1 MFSTVGRMSMNI
13 QKIVILVCVQML
25 LLSFSA
31 SVMAGEG
38 NEEEPLADLILNVGA
53 HEDMKTR
60 NILASSDVWTSNVL
74 DPVYGG
80 VGQEDPATRGPI
92 PYLLKGIDADGDG
105 VFGLDEYGVYR
116 KESDYLEVTAYYDF
130 NGVYTHDGV
139 QMTGDDLLFSY
150 HMPALNSLSTW
161 LDVLKD
167 KNNLPGSNY
176 TTSRWLSL
184 WPVTSNWDSAIPV
197 GSNDTLTFALHF
209 SQQASYARFVS
220 YTLNGAW
227 IYPRHVWEGT
237 GKVCL
242 NATAGVCSDW
252 RENIHSDFGYAYDP
266 VTQNGVPAANSSSFS
281 YSSAWQW
288 SPNDDD
294 VIGTGPFEFDGWIP
308 GVSASLSRF
317 EDYKADALGC
327 ERVGSPPICQGNFFS
342 YMHKPYIDGMLFKIY
357 ASMQAAVFAIQIG
370 EIDYIAWPVPVE
382 YVWDLLLNPNVGIS
396 SNAEKGFFYLGY
408 NMRSSPLGYPNND
421 PSQGDDGLHLRKA
434 IAHVI
439 DKKTIVTTL
448 LQNFGVAGDQ
458 PVSPSFTKWYN
469 ASVTKYDFNLTTAS
483 QILDDYYTIGGFGIG
498 YGLSGYRNLPTIGD
512 SQIEI
517 ICPTAS
523 YDPIR
528 AAACDMIAENMTAV
542 GLNAAANH
550 LAFGD
555 ISDRLAARTMD
566 MWILGWRIATD
577 PPDYYYDFFYSGNA
591 PAGVNHPGFQNATFD
606 DLIIQARTEFDPD
619 KQTVLIKQCS
629 GLLVDALPYDVLYF
643 RTAIEAYRSDRFI
656 NWTIGPAASL
666 FGGSFWSWIGIRPP
680 APSPLSVSITMV
692 SAMQSGS
699 TETVVA
705 TVRGPDGFTLAGAPV
720 RLSLVRMG
728 PVGNLSIPMGEFGT
742 TVNGITDING
752 QLVANY
758 IAPTVGAETEVYVS
772 ARALEFGVYPPSQV
786 VYTRVHIYPPPVMF
800 LSLLVDPS
808 NTLIE
813 TDMTIPVDVLIR
825 DQDGVPVDG
834 AFVSARTVPSGP
846 ILTPSSG
853 TTTGGS
859 FSFQFQAPS
868 SLPGGEESMDYALVV
883 NATLAG
889 YLPAESSTTMT
900 VIEIQDE
907 EPPEVFDV
915 TVQPDPQTP
924 GGAVN
929 ISANVTDDH
938 SLESVTCQI
947 LDPGLVELEN
957 LTMQYDATSD
967 RYYQNRTYSVEGTYQ
982 FTIWASDL
990 SSNVNST
997 GGTFQIMVPP
1007 PTISDVEWQRLSSD
1021 IPTDVNVS
1029 ARIESFGGVDSA
1041 WVHVWDPESQEIG
1054 NFSMQQEGTSDI
1066 YWRIVPAQTAG
1077 EFQFR
1082 ISANDSLDNWVGYDG
1097 IFQIVD
1103 DISPTADAGPDQ
1115 VVDQGGTAHLDGTD
1129 SSDNWRIENYT
1140 WSFFNGA
1147 ENIILYGPLP
1157 QSQFTVE
1164 GIFTVVL
1171 EVRDPA
1177 GNSAEDSLVVEVV
1190 GTDSDG
1196 DGLTD
1201 WDEENVYGTD
1211 PSEADTDGDGMN
1223 DGDEVELGRDPL
1235 TSDEEED
1242 DSSEEYWWITP
1253 LLGAI
1258 VVAVLVI
1265 LILLWM
1271 RGKKLGKETE
1281 EESEESE

>member
-80 VGQEDPATRGPI
+80 VGQEDPAIEEPI
-92 PYLLKGIDADGDG
+92 PYLLKGIDTDGDG
-105 VFGLDEYGVYR
+105 VFDLDEYGVYR
-116 KESDYLEVTAYYDF
+116 KEADYLEVTAYYDF
-130 NGVYTHDGV
+130 NGVYSHDGV
-139 QMTGDDLLFSY
+139 QMTLEDLLFSY
-150 HMPALNSLSTW
+150 HMEALNSLSTW

-167 KNNLPGSNY
+167 KGNLTGSNY
-176 TTSRWLSL
+176 TTSRWLNL
-184 WPVTSNWDSAIPV
+184 WPVTGNWDSAIPV

-209 SQQASYARFVS
+209 SQQMTYARFTT

-242 NATAGVCSDW
+242 NATAGVCDNW
-252 RENIHSDFGYAYDP
+252 RQNIHSDLGYAYDP
-266 VTQNGVPAANSSSFS
+266 ATRNGVPAANSSSFS
-281 YSSAWQW
+281 YTSAWQW

-294 VIGTGPFEFDGWIP
+294 VVGTGPFEFDEWIP
-308 GVSASLSRF
+308 GVSASLSKY
-317 EDYKADALGC
+317 EGYKADVLDCVKEGF
-327 ERVGSPPICQGNFFS
+327 VCQGNFFS

-357 ASMQAAVFAIQIG
+357 ASVEETVFAIRMG
-370 EIDYIAWPVPVE
+370 EIDVIAWSIPPE
-382 YVWDLLLNPNVGIS
+382 YVGELLADPNIGLHS
-396 SNAEKGFFYLGY
+396 SAEKGFFYLGY

-421 PSQGDDGLHLRKA
+421 PSQGDDGYHLRKA

-439 DKKTIVTTL
+439 DKKTIVIDL
-448 LQNFGVAGDQ
+448 LQNFGNAGDQ
-458 PVSPSFTKWYN
+458 PVTPAFTRWYN

-483 QILDDYYTIGGFGIG
+483 QILDDYYTIGGFGLGIG
-498 YGLSGYRNLPTIGD
+498 PSGYRNLPTRGD

-517 ICPTAS
+517 ICPTSS
-523 YDPIR
+523 YDAIR
-528 AAACDMIAENMTAV
+528 AASCDMIAENMTAV
-542 GLNAAANH
+542 GLNAVANH
-550 LAFGD
+550 LVFGD

-566 MWILGWRIATD
+566 MWILGWRIASD
-577 PPDYYYDFFYSGNA
+577 PPDYYYSFFHSSNA
-591 PAGVNHPGFQNATFD
+591 PSGQNHPGFQNA
-606 DLIIQARTEFDPD
+606 EFDNLIMQAKAELD
-619 KQTVLIKQCS
+619 LNKQTRIIKQCS

-643 RTAIEAYRSDRFI
+643 KTNIEAYRSDRFT
-656 NWTIGPAASL
+656 NWTVGPAQSI

-720 RLSLVRMG
+720 RLSLVGFG
-728 PVGNLSIPMGEFGT
+728 PVGNLSIPLGEFGT

-772 ARALEFGVYPPSQV
+772 ARALEFGVYPPSRA
-786 VYTRVHIYPPPVMF
+786 VYTRVHIYPPSVMF

-813 TDMTIPVDVLIR
+813 TGMTVPVAVLVA

-834 AFVSARTVPSGP
+834 AFVSAWTVPSDP
-846 ILTPSSG
+846 ILTPNSG
-853 TTTGGS
+853 TTTSGS

-868 SLPGGEESMDYALVV
+868 SLPGGEESMDYSLVV

-947 LDPGLVELEN
+947 LDTGLGELEN
-957 LTMQYDATSD
+957 LTMQYDATND
-967 RYYQNRTYSVEGTYQ
+967 RYYRNRTYSVEGTYQ

-997 GGTFQIMVPP
+997 GDTFQIMVPP
-1007 PTISDVEWQRLSSD
+1007 PTISDVEWQRLSSN
-1021 IPTDVNVS
+1021 IPTNVNIS
-1029 ARIESFGGVDSA
+1029 ARIESLVGIDSA

-1054 NFSMQQEGTSDI
+1054 NFSVQQEGTSDI

-1082 ISANDSLDNWVGYDG
+1082 ICANDSLDNWVGYDG

-1115 VVDQGGTAHLDGTD
+1115 VINQGDAALLNGTD
-1129 SSDNWRIENYT
+1129 SSDNWRIENHT

-1190 GTDSDG
+1190 GADSDG

-1223 DGDEVELGRDPL
+1223 DGDEVESGRDPL
-1235 TSDEEED
+1235 ISDKEERTFL
-1242 DSSEEYWWITP
+1242 EEYWWVF
-1253 LLGAI
+1253 LLLAVVV
-1258 VVAVLVI
+1258 VVALVLM
-1265 LILLWM
+1265 ILL
-1271 RGKKLGKETE
+1271 RKIRKKPEEELEE
-1281 EESEESE
+1281 EIEESE